1 MADDRME
8 SGRATK
14 WPFVLGDVLLLGTS
28 GWVAW
33 ALHEGRLPWGTATAA
48 LVVGG
53 VAAGAWVLVTPFLR
67 DHDAE
72 TRRSEQEILA
82 DTLQQVRQVESA
94 ATGIATSAG
103 HIQSAQ
109 QALDRAR
116 AASEQVAVRLA
127 EERKSVAELQART
140 LDQER
145 QTMRIEL
152 EKLRRSEEETVRVLC
167 HLLDHNYAVFQAG
180 QRSGQPALAQQ
191 LGQYRAACL
200 DAVRRI
206 GLVAHEARPGE
217 AFDASRHQPA
227 EGHEAGPGAV
237 VAGTIACGYTFQGM
251 GIRPIIVATGAG
263 IAAGTGVGANPTEGT
278 GATDGVGPVDAGSGQ
293 DA

>member
-1 MADDRME
+1 MADERRE
-8 SGRATK
+8 AVRAAK
-14 WPFVLGDVLLLGTS
+14 WPFVLGDALLLGTS

-53 VAAGAWVLVTPFLR
+53 VAAGAWVLATPFLR

-72 TRRSEQEILA
+72 TRWSEQANLA
-82 DTLQQVRQVESA
+82 DTLQQVRWVEA
-94 ATGIATSAG
+94 AAAGIAASTG

-109 QALDRAR
+109 QSLDRSR
-116 AASEQVAVRLA
+116 AVSEEVATRLG
-127 EERKSVAELQART
+127 EERRALAELQSRT

-152 EKLRRSEEETVRVLC
+152 EKLHRGEEETIRVLC
-167 HLLDHNYAVFQAG
+167 HLLDHNYAVYQAG

-200 DAVRRI
+200 DAVRRL
-206 GLVAHEARPGE
+206 GLAAHEARPGE
-217 AFDASRHQPA
+217 AFDPSRHEPA
-227 EGHEAGPGAV
+227 EGQQAGPGAV
-237 VAGTIACGYTFQGM
+237 VTGTMACGYTFRGM
-251 GIRPIIVATGAG
+251 GIRPIIVAVGGTSDEGAT
-263 IAAGTGVGANPTEGT
+263 AAGGVVP
-278 GATDGVGPVDAGSGQ
+278 DGGNASQPSSGQ